1 MMRVRCGSRDSCPGA
16 LPAGRGPSD
25 VAESLVMTL
34 SSGGTVPRDLL
45 LCAPLGD
52 VRVA

>member
-1 MMRVRCGSRDSCPGA
+1 MMRVRCGARDSCPGA
-16 LPAGRGPSD
+16 LPTGRGPSY

-45 LCAPLGD
+45 LCAPQRN